1 MHHRDAHPSH
11 AADRARAHSTAARPS
26 ARTGGPA
33 TVLQRLQ
40 RDAGNEAVARAVTAA
55 RTDGQRPKEAH
66 PPVQRA
72 AEWNMQAAPTG
83 ESTGFGGALD
93 DSDVGLLAEAAQRV
107 QDIMDKAQA
116 SEKKVLLFIGV
127 GTGNP
132 ADAWGNPT
140 SGGTGGIT
148 DESQRSPGFLSKA
161 GEGYTVIS
169 VNFNVGSS
177 KEISQSGD
185 SGPVI
190 NLTVPAR
197 FPLDADGKKKAD
209 GAMQRL
215 HQAAGKA
222 NRFAVMNAVTQ
233 ADYQPL
239 IDLVNE
245 KKKGESAYLKSY
257 MQNGETS
264 AFSPLT
270 KKKGMH
276 LQGSAFA
283 SMGDVFAADQE
294 Q

>member
-11 AADRARAHSTAARPS
+11 TADRARARSTAARPS

-55 RTDGQRPKEAH
+55 RTDGQRPMAAT
-66 PPVQRA
+66 PPVQR

-93 DSDVGLLAEAAQRV
+93 DTDVGLLTAAAQKV
-107 QDIMDKAQA
+107 QDIMAKAQA

-132 ADAWGNPT
+132 AEAWGNPT

-185 SGPVI
+185 SGPVV

-197 FPLDADGKKKAD
+197 FPLDADGKKKAGD
-209 GAMQRL
+209 AMQRL
-215 HQAAGKA
+215 HQAAGMA
-222 NRFAVMNAVTQ
+222 TRFAVMNAVTQ

-264 AFSPLT
+264 AFSPMT

-294 Q
+294 